1 VVWKR
6 AICPTHAKTDSQHRN
21 FIEKGIM
28 KRFHIAHTLGI
39 FVILAAIVA
48 CVLPGQV
55 VQPDAG
61 SNTIETAIAGT
72 SQSAAQQTEQA
83 GPVPATATFVPTAT
97 FTPTPKVSNV
107 RTSLD
112 YPDDGSTKFTDYAAG
127 VQMVLPA
134 HWLVVRV
141 GEQEYYDAWGKSET
155 QNPRFLDAFA
165 GMQNLDPKIF
175 RLAGL
180 DIRPDRFLY
189 NDLTRV
195 DLVLDQ
201 GDTRTLKELR
211 ASELK
216 NRPPYKGYKVL
227 SSQTFTTAQGLEA
240 LNMETRAKTSNGASV
255 TGLSYRRRIIFKAPG
270 GSMALDLN
278 IVMDKKDLTM
288 PDFDQLIN
296 SIILITP

>member
-1 VVWKR
+1 
-6 AICPTHAKTDSQHRN
+6 
-21 FIEKGIM
+21 M
-28 KRFHIAHTLGI
+28 KRFHISHTLGI
-39 FVILAAIVA
+39 FVLLAAIVA
-48 CVLPGQV
+48 CVLPGQA

-72 SQSAAQQTEQA
+72 SQSAVQQTEQA
-83 GPVPATATFVPTAT
+83 GPVPATATLVPTAT

-112 YPDDGSTKFTDYAAG
+112 YLDDGSTKFSDYAAG

-141 GEQEYYDAWGKSET
+141 GEQEYYDAWGKLET

-165 GMQNLDPKIF
+165 NMQNLDPNVF
-175 RLAGL
+175 RLTAL
-180 DIRPDRFLY
+180 DLRPDRILY

-195 DLVLDQ
+195 ELVFDE
-201 GDTRTLKELR
+201 GDRRTLKEIR
-211 ASELK
+211 ADLLAH
-216 NRPPYKGYKVL
+216 RPPYKGYKVL
-227 SSQTFTTAQGLEA
+227 SSQTFTTAQGLES

-255 TGLSYRRRIIFKAPG
+255 TGFAYTRRILFKVPG
-270 GSMALDLN
+270 GSMSLDLH

-296 SIILITP
+296 SIVIITP

>member
-1 VVWKR
+1 
-6 AICPTHAKTDSQHRN
+6 
-21 FIEKGIM
+21 M
-28 KRFHIAHTLGI
+28 KRFHISHTLGI

-48 CVLPGQV
+48 CVLPGQA
-55 VQPDAG
+55 VQPDPG

-112 YPDDGSTKFTDYAAG
+112 YLDDGSTKFTDYAAG

-165 GMQNLDPKIF
+165 NMQNLDPKVF
-175 RLAGL
+175 RLTAL
-180 DIRPDRFLY
+180 DLRPDRFLY

-195 DLVLDQ
+195 ELVFDE
-201 GDTRTLKELR
+201 GDRRTLKELR
-211 ASELK
+211 ADLLADRS
-216 NRPPYKGYKVL
+216 PYKGYKVL

-255 TGLSYRRRIIFKAPG
+255 TGFAYTRRILFKVPG
-270 GSMALDLN
+270 GSMSLDLH

-296 SIILITP
+296 SIVIIVP